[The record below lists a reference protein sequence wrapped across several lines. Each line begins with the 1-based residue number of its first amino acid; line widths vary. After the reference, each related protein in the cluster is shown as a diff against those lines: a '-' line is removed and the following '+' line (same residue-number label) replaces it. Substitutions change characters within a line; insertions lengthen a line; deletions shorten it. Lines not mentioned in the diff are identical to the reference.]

1 MKFRKELKG
10 LKRVVVKVGS
20 AVITKDNGQIDSR
33 QMRRI
38 VDDICELIDNGIEV
52 VLVSSGAFSLGVA
65 FLKSH
70 MPKKGRIDLQHSA
83 SSIGQP
89 KLINRYSILFEEN
102 AKICAQI
109 LLTHDDF
116 RDRKRFLHTKQTI
129 NVLLQNDITPIMNEN
144 DSISFSEITVGDNDH
159 LAAQTA
165 QMVNADALLIITS
178 TDGLYDK
185 DPQFIDAKKIPHVA
199 YDDDLTKVDF
209 TGKTQTGRGG
219 MQSKIQAVTKITN
232 LGIKAIISSKDNTNM
247 IIDPLTKSVGTY
259 FATKS
264 EYNPE
269 ERKAWLVSMRKPNC
283 FIEVDEGAYKALLQG
298 RSLLP
303 SGIVKVH
310 GDFYKGDCI
319 GLSHGGEIFGSGV
332 CEYDYNDIKQI
343 MGNHSDEIETILGFR
358 TSIEVVHTLNL
369 VLEKNNEL
377 VKGL

>member
-144 DSISFSEITVGDNDH
+144 DSIW
-159 LAAQTA
+159 
-165 QMVNADALLIITS
+165 LL
-178 TDGLYDK
+178 LK
-185 DPQFIDAKKIPHVA
+185 
-199 YDDDLTKVDF
+199 
-209 TGKTQTGRGG
+209 R
-219 MQSKIQAVTKITN
+219 
-232 LGIKAIISSKDNTNM
+232 
-247 IIDPLTKSVGTY
+247 
-259 FATKS
+259 
-264 EYNPE
+264 
-269 ERKAWLVSMRKPNC
+269 R
-283 FIEVDEGAYKALLQG
+283 
-298 RSLLP
+298 
-303 SGIVKVH
+303 
-310 GDFYKGDCI
+310 
-319 GLSHGGEIFGSGV
+319 
-332 CEYDYNDIKQI
+332 
-343 MGNHSDEIETILGFR
+343 
-358 TSIEVVHTLNL
+358 
-369 VLEKNNEL
+369 
-377 VKGL
+377 